1 MKYEDFQQLWWQ
13 FVERRNAGRLQLK
26 ATKSLSLFINHNLLP
41 WKPSAIRFQADP
53 SIIKTNSKELW
64 NKIYWC
70 LSELE
75 LEWLS
80 RAFHA
85 ADCVPLL
92 AAAES
97 ARGKKGRLC
106 WRREGAPSLLNES
119 QVVVWRKVAGRSGW
133 GRVGLVNSSRV
144 EKRLSKWPETVG
156 WLSQQT
162 VEVARSPSHHGA
174 GVSGGLHPCISGCV
188 DGANSKHLEKAFILG
203 RVRRDRGVSRVW
215 RRELMAGGCSG
226 GASLNW
232 GEGHWVVCTL
242 SWFSLQG

>member
-1 MKYEDFQQLWWQ
+1 MCALRIVLGEKETTSVLVPFLYNVCIWTDYMKYEDFQQLWWQ

-26 ATKSLSLFINHNLLP
+26 ATKSLTLFINPNRLP

-53 SIIKTNSKELW
+53 SIIKTSGKEPW

-75 LEWLS
+75 LECLS

-92 AAAES
+92 PAG
-97 ARGKKGRLC
+97 RGKKERLC
-106 WRREGAPSLLNES
+106 RRREGAPSLLNES
-119 QVVVWRKVAGRSGW
+119 QVAVWRKVAGRAGW

-144 EKRLSKWPETVG
+144 EKRLSKCPETVG

-162 VEVARSPSHHGA
+162 VEVVRSPSHDGA
-174 GVSGGLHPCISGCV
+174 GV
-188 DGANSKHLEKAFILG
+188 E
-203 RVRRDRGVSRVW
+203 
-215 RRELMAGGCSG
+215 G
-226 GASLNW
+226 GATSLYLW
-232 GEGHWVVCTL
+232 MCG
-242 SWFSLQG
+242 QGQ